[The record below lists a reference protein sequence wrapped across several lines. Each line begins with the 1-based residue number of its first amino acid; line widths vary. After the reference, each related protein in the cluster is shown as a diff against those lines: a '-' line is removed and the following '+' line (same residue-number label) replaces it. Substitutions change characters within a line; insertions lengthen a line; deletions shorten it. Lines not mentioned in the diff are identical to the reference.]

1 MRNPLTEL
9 NDENSL
15 NASEGGSRSGGGG
28 GGGICI
34 TDSEAVRQKKTIRK
48 VCTENNE
55 LRRQAD
61 VLKSKCAAARKDV
74 ERSQAALKVQVAIK
88 DVRFLLQPNPT
99 R

>member
-15 NASEGGSRSGGGG
+15 NASEGGSRSGGG